1 MIIQNSIF
9 LTIGCFTCMSGEGET
24 TSYAAGM
31 AILFM
36 LIILFSVFFGIFK
49 FMRYLSKCEKKAKKR

>member
-1 MIIQNSIF
+1 
-9 LTIGCFTCMSGEGET
+9 MSGEGET

-49 FMRYLSKCEKKAKKR
+49 FMRYLSKCEKNANRR

>member
-9 LTIGCFTCMSGEGET
+9 LIIGCFTCMSGEGET
-24 TSYAAGM
+24 PSYAAGM

-49 FMRYLSKCEKKAKKR
+49 FMRYLSKCEKNANKR

>member
-1 MIIQNSIF
+1 
-9 LTIGCFTCMSGEGET
+9 MSGEGEI

-36 LIILFSVFFGIFK
+36 LVVLLSVFFGIFK
-49 FMRYLSKCEKKAKKR
+49 FMRYLAKCEKNARRR

>member
-1 MIIQNSIF
+1 
-9 LTIGCFTCMSGEGET
+9 MSGEGEI

-36 LIILFSVFFGIFK
+36 LIVLLSVFFGIFK
-49 FMRYLSKCEKKAKKR
+49 FMRYLSNCEKNARRR

>member
-1 MIIQNSIF
+1 MHIMTTQ
-9 LTIGCFTCMSGEGET
+9 LIGCFTCMSGEGEI

-36 LIILFSVFFGIFK
+36 LIVLLSVFFGIFK
-49 FMRYLSKCEKKAKKR
+49 FMRYLSKCEKNARRR

>member
-1 MIIQNSIF
+1 MNSMSTF
-9 LTIGCFTCMSGEGET
+9 LLGCFTCMSGKGEA

-36 LIILFSVFFGIFK
+36 LVILLSVFFGIFK
-49 FMRYLSKCEKKAKKR
+49 FMRYLSKCEKNAGRR

>member
-49 FMRYLSKCEKKAKKR
+49 FMRYLSKCEKNAKKR

>member
-9 LTIGCFTCMSGEGET
+9 LIIGCFTCMSGEGET

-49 FMRYLSKCEKKAKKR
+49 FMRYLSKCEKNANRR

>member
-1 MIIQNSIF
+1 MHITTTQ
-9 LTIGCFTCMSGEGET
+9 LIGCFTCMSGEGEI

-36 LIILFSVFFGIFK
+36 LIVLLSVFFGIFK
-49 FMRYLSKCEKKAKKR
+49 FMRYLSKCEKNARRR

>member
-1 MIIQNSIF
+1 MHIMSTLF
-9 LTIGCFTCMSGEGET
+9 IGCFTCMSGEGEV

-36 LIILFSVFFGIFK
+36 LIIPPICIYRNIQVYEVPFK
-49 FMRYLSKCEKKAKKR
+49 V

>member
-1 MIIQNSIF
+1 
-9 LTIGCFTCMSGEGET
+9 MSGKGEA

-36 LIILFSVFFGIFK
+36 LVILLSVFFGIFK
-49 FMRYLSKCEKKAKKR
+49 FMRYLSKCEKNAGRR

>member
-9 LTIGCFTCMSGEGET
+9 LTICCFTCMSGEGET

-49 FMRYLSKCEKKAKKR
+49 FMRYLSKCEKNAKKR